1 MKDELFSM
9 YQYPSMIKSAAFC
22 AALFAFLSVV
32 LKTSF
37 VLIPEVSEVRVC
49 NILACSCGIW
59 FGPAG
64 AWGCAVGNLIGDLGG
79 SLTILS
85 LSGFWGNFFSAWLPY
100 KVWTV
105 WGSVIGEDPLER
117 PSLQSK
123 NWLIRYLVG
132 GFCSV
137 VSCSALLA
145 VTFDCSGDMAAV
157 NSFAMV
163 FLNNA
168 GATIVGIALFALM
181 CRLPEN
187 VLRYWR
193 SQMRQE
199 RDLVFPAAHKG
210 KIRLVVGLSA
220 AVTVFVAVY
229 MLLRGIGLTV
239 HDDLFQPL
247 PLAVCVGYTIAQAV
261 LTALCRWRRAERT
274 EIAEVK
280 EILLD

>member
-22 AALFAFLSVV
+22 AALFAFLSVA

-49 NILACSCGIW
+49 NVLACSFGIW

-64 AWGCAVGNLIGDLGG
+64 AWGCALGNLIGDLGG

-85 LSGFWGNFFSAWLPY
+85 LPGFWGNFFSAWLPY

-105 WGSVIGEDPLER
+105 WGGAVGEDPLER
-117 PSLQSK
+117 PSLRSK
-123 NWLIRYLVG
+123 SWLARYLVG

-145 VTFDCSGDMAAV
+145 FTFDFSGDMPTV
-157 NSFAMV
+157 NSFTMV

-168 GATIVGIALFALM
+168 GATILGIVLFALM

-193 SQMRQE
+193 GQMRQE
-199 RDLVFPAAHKG
+199 RDYIFPAAHG
-210 KIRLVVGLSA
+210 KKMRLVVGLSA
-220 AVTVFVAVY
+220 AVSVFVATY
-229 MLLRGIGLTV
+229 MLLRSVGISAQ
-239 HDDLFQPL
+239 DDFLQPL
-247 PLAVCVGYTIAQAV
+247 PVAVCVGYTLAQTV
-261 LTALCRWRRAERT
+261 LTALCRWQRAECRET
-274 EIAEVK
+274 NEIS
-280 EILLD
+280 LD

>member
-9 YQYPSMIKSAAFC
+9 CQYPSMIKSAAFC

-49 NILACSCGIW
+49 NMLACSFGIW

-85 LSGFWGNFFSAWLPY
+85 LPGFLGNFFSAWLPY

-105 WGSVIGEDPLER
+105 WGSVVGEDPLAR
-117 PSLQSK
+117 PSLRSK
-123 NWLIRYLVG
+123 SWLARYLVG

-145 VTFDCSGDMAAV
+145 FTFDFSGDMAAV
-157 NSFAMV
+157 NSFMMI

-187 VLRYWR
+187 ILRYWR
-193 SQMRQE
+193 SQMQQE

-210 KIRLVVGLSA
+210 KMLLVVGLSA
-220 AVTVFVAVY
+220 AVTAFVVIY
-229 MLLRGIGLTV
+229 MLVRGVGLSAQ
-239 HDDLFQPL
+239 DDCLQML
-247 PLAVCVGYTIAQAV
+247 PVAVCVGYTLAQIV
-261 LTALCRWRRAERT
+261 LTALCRWQRAEHT
-274 EIAEVK
+274 ETK

>member
-1 MKDELFSM
+1 
-9 YQYPSMIKSAAFC
+9 MIKSAAFC
-22 AALFAFLSVV
+22 AALFALLSVV

-85 LSGFWGNFFSAWLPY
+85 ISGFLGNFFSAWLPY

-105 WGSVIGEDPLER
+105 WGSVIGEDPLAR
-117 PSLQSK
+117 PSLRSK
-123 NWLIRYLVG
+123 CWLARYLVG

-145 VTFDCSGDMAAV
+145 FTFDFSGDMAAV
-157 NSFAMV
+157 NSFMMI

-193 SQMRQE
+193 SQMQQE

-210 KIRLVVGLSA
+210 KMLLVVGLSA
-220 AVTVFVAVY
+220 AVTVFVAAY
-229 MLLRGIGLTV
+229 MLVRGVGLSV
-239 HDDLFQPL
+239 RDDFLQPL
-247 PLAVCVGYTIAQAV
+247 PVVVCVGYTLAQIV
-261 LTALCRWRRAERT
+261 LTALCRWQRAERIET
-274 EIAEVK
+274 NEIS
-280 EILLD
+280 LD

>member
-49 NILACSCGIW
+49 NMLACSFGIW

-85 LSGFWGNFFSAWLPY
+85 ISGFLGNFFSAWLPY

-105 WGSVIGEDPLER
+105 WGSVVGEDPLAR
-117 PSLQSK
+117 PSLRSK
-123 NWLIRYLVG
+123 SWLTRYLVG

-145 VTFDCSGDMAAV
+145 FTFDFSGDMAAV
-157 NSFAMV
+157 NSFMMI

-193 SQMRQE
+193 SQMQQE

-210 KIRLVVGLSA
+210 KMLLVVGLSA
-220 AVTVFVAVY
+220 AVTAFVVIY
-229 MLLRGIGLTV
+229 MLVRGVGLSAQ
-239 HDDLFQPL
+239 DAFLQPL
-247 PLAVCVGYTIAQAV
+247 PVAVCVGYTLAQTV
-261 LTALCRWRRAERT
+261 LTALCRWQRAERRET
-274 EIAEVK
+274 NEIS
-280 EILLD
+280 LD

>member
-22 AALFAFLSVV
+22 AASFAFLSVV

-49 NILACSCGIW
+49 NILACSYGIW

-79 SLTILS
+79 SLTVLS
-85 LSGFWGNFFSAWLPY
+85 ISGFLGNFFSAWLPY

-105 WGSVIGEDPLER
+105 WGSAIGENSLER
-117 PSLQSK
+117 PSLHAK
-123 NWLIRYLVG
+123 NWLVRYLVG

-145 VTFDCSGDMAAV
+145 FTFDFSGDMPTV
-157 NSFAMV
+157 NSFLMI

-168 GATIVGIALFALM
+168 GATILGIVLFALM

-199 RDLVFPAAHKG
+199 RDYIFPAVQGRKMY
-210 KIRLVVGLSA
+210 LVVGLSA
-220 AVTVFVAVY
+220 AVTAFVVVY
-229 MLLRGIGLTV
+229 MLVRGVGLSVQDDFLQMLPVTV
-239 HDDLFQPL
+239 
-247 PLAVCVGYTIAQAV
+247 CIGYTLAQTV
-261 LTALCRWRRAERT
+261 LTALCRWQRAERT
-274 EIAEVK
+274 ETKEV
-280 EILLD
+280 LLD

>member
-49 NILACSCGIW
+49 NMLACSFGIW

-85 LSGFWGNFFSAWLPY
+85 ISGFLGNFFSAWLPY

-105 WGSVIGEDPLER
+105 WGSVVGEDPLAR

-123 NWLIRYLVG
+123 SWLTRYLVG

-145 VTFDCSGDMAAV
+145 FTFDFSGDMAAV
-157 NSFAMV
+157 NSFMMI

-187 VLRYWR
+187 ILRYWR

-199 RDLVFPAAHKG
+199 RDLIFPAAHKG
-210 KIRLVVGLSA
+210 KMLLVVGLSA
-220 AVTVFVAVY
+220 AVTAFVVVY
-229 MLLRGIGLTV
+229 MLVRGVGLSAQ
-239 HDDLFQPL
+239 DDFLQML
-247 PLAVCVGYTIAQAV
+247 PVAVCVGYTLAQIV
-261 LTALCRWRRAERT
+261 LTALCRWQRAERRET
-274 EIAEVK
+274 NAIS
-280 EILLD
+280 LD